1 MDEGIEKNIF
11 VNLESQIDG
20 VCPKF
25 YVNVDDIDIIHEP
38 PEFYQRL
45 KKLIKKAQKR
55 IFLSTLYIGKEEREL
70 INCLSNALSNNPSLH
85 VHILADQLRC
95 TRESPGCCSASL
107 LMQLKKKFP
116 DRCEIKLYHTPNLRG
131 LRKQLVPH
139 RFNEGWG
146 LQHMKIYGAD
156 DNLIISG
163 ANLSRDYFTNRKDR
177 YYLFSD
183 KGLADF
189 FFKTH
194 FLFSQLS
201 FECIPHLSDS
211 SIQLSST
218 SPVIPFT
225 LKWNN
230 SCPNPLTNPQEFRV
244 AASAKIQ
251 QLLQGNREKFLSRNP
266 SKPLSSVYGSEL
278 INQAGDDNNKPFHKY
293 EESAIVYPLFQCVPI
308 LTSDVHSTEEKVL
321 SIIGTLLSRKEVNWT
336 LTAGYFNVYPAL
348 RKQLLKS
355 EGIGEVIVAS
365 QQANGFYRSP
375 GPSKLI
381 PPAYQYIAEQFLKDS
396 RKKKRNIDVL
406 QWQNK
411 GNTYHA
417 KGFWLSTQH
426 HKHPFLTTIGSS
438 NYTSRSQQL
447 DLESTLVVMTQNEK
461 LKRKF
466 STEIEL
472 IKQHTKPMNTCQLEK
487 VPMYVK
493 ALTSLMKK
501 KL

>member
-1 MDEGIEKNIF
+1 M
-11 VNLESQIDG
+11 
-20 VCPKF
+20 
-25 YVNVDDIDIIHEP
+25 
-38 PEFYQRL
+38 
-45 KKLIKKAQKR
+45 
-55 IFLSTLYIGKEEREL
+55 
-70 INCLSNALSNNPSLH
+70 
-85 VHILADQLRC
+85 
-95 TRESPGCCSASL
+95 
-107 LMQLKKKFP
+107 
-116 DRCEIKLYHTPNLRG
+116 
-131 LRKQLVPH
+131 
-139 RFNEGWG
+139 
-146 LQHMKIYGAD
+146 
-156 DNLIISG
+156 
-163 ANLSRDYFTNRKDR
+163 
-177 YYLFSD
+177 FSD

-417 KGFWLSTQH
+417 KGKHYSLSFSIINIFWSTA
-426 HKHPFLTTIGSS
+426 
-438 NYTSRSQQL
+438 
-447 DLESTLVVMTQNEK
+447 
-461 LKRKF
+461 LK
-466 STEIEL
+466 S
-472 IKQHTKPMNTCQLEK
+472 
-487 VPMYVK
+487 
-493 ALTSLMKK
+493 
-501 KL
+501 